1 MISYI
6 GTGVSLMLW
15 SIPGTAYKGRYH
27 KSLYIGAESSL
38 SSWFE
43 SKLIVCNYI
52 KQFYRLIS

>member
-52 KQFYRLIS
+52 KS